1 MIIFQGDV
9 EVLEEV
15 GVDEAVKDLNQIVLF
30 NDDVNTFDHVINT
43 LVRVCSHDSLQ
54 AEQCAMLVHYKGKCT
69 VKTGEL
75 NKLEPMCTA
84 LLGAGLSAEIQ

>member
-1 MIIFQGDV
+1 MVTFQGDV

-15 GVDEAVKDLNQIVLF
+15 EVDEAVKDLNQIVLF

-43 LVRVCSHDSLQ
+43 LVRVCNHDSLQ

-75 NKLEPMCTA
+75 VKLEPMCTA
-84 LLGAGLSAEIQ
+84 LLDAGLSAEIQ